1 VRQVRATL
9 RLGRIAGIRVGV
21 HWSVLVIF
29 VIIAVGLAEGRLPE
43 AHPGRPPWQYWA
55 AGILAAV
62 VFFASLLA
70 HEIAHAVVA
79 RHSGVEADDITLW
92 LLGGTARLKEEAPSP
107 GAELRIAGVGPLV
120 SLVLGVAFAAVAGAL
135 RAAGSSGL
143 TVEAVAWLAGINL
156 TLAVFNALPAAPL
169 DGGRLLRAFVWW
181 RTGNRLRATVVA
193 TTAGQV
199 LGWVVVG
206 LGLYAFLHGGLGGLW
221 LAAIG
226 WFLIAAATAEGGH
239 AQMREALSRVPVRE
253 AMTPDPITAPAALTV
268 SALLESP
275 SFRYRHSA
283 FPVTSNGDA
292 RPVGLVT
299 LNRAREIAPQDRETT
314 ALGDIMFPMS
324 EVVTAAPDEPL
335 AHLLLR
341 LETSPAHRALVL
353 DQGKLVGIVS
363 ASDISR
369 VLTWLTSAPRGGH
382 A

>member
-169 DGGRLLRAFVWW
+169 DGGRLLRDADRVGGQGDQQQDACRDPAHDHRQPVAHDGVTEPEATEVSSATAMTRNGSAGGGGAAGGCGGTANPPAPLIPQVPPLLPAPAPLIPNHRDSPSR
-181 RTGNRLRATVVA
+181 RTRQRPCPDCRGRHRSGSRLRNADFGPGA
-193 TTAGQV
+193 AQD
-199 LGWVVVG
+199 LS
-206 LGLYAFLHGGLGGLW
+206 GG
-221 LAAIG
+221 
-226 WFLIAAATAEGGH
+226 
-239 AQMREALSRVPVRE
+239 S
-253 AMTPDPITAPAALTV
+253 
-268 SALLESP
+268 
-275 SFRYRHSA
+275 
-283 FPVTSNGDA
+283 
-292 RPVGLVT
+292 
-299 LNRAREIAPQDRETT
+299 
-314 ALGDIMFPMS
+314 
-324 EVVTAAPDEPL
+324 
-335 AHLLLR
+335 
-341 LETSPAHRALVL
+341 
-353 DQGKLVGIVS
+353 
-363 ASDISR
+363 
-369 VLTWLTSAPRGGH
+369 
-382 A
+382 